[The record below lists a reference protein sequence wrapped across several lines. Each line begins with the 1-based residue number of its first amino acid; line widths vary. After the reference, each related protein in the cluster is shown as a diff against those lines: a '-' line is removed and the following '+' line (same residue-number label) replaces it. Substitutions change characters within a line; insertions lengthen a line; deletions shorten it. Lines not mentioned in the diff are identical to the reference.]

1 MRRILFYVNLA
12 VKNLRH
18 SGHWTTFAVF
28 CVAAGVAT
36 VVALRSLG
44 LTINDSLISN
54 LRQVNHGDI
63 NVSSIASL
71 GPFEGTLQRGDYE
84 VQILN
89 KSTVDFV
96 RQWAGQHN
104 ALISPYS
111 LVSNIHFAPFNQ
123 TSSGIPQFA
132 STFLI

>member
-1 MRRILFYVNLA
+1 MRRILFYVRHA

-44 LTINDSLISN
+44 LAINDSLITN

-63 NVSSIASL
+63 NVSSIVSY
-71 GPFEGTLQRGDYE
+71 GPFAGTLQRGDYE
-84 VQILN
+84 TQVMSKN
-89 KSTVDFV
+89 TVDFM
-96 RQWAGQHN
+96 RNWAAGHN
-104 ALISPYS
+104 AVISAYA
-111 LVSNIHFAPFNQ
+111 LVSNIRFTPFNQ
-123 TSSGIPQFA
+123 TSTGAPQFA
-132 STFLI
+132 SS

>member
-1 MRRILFYVNLA
+1 MRRILFYIRHA

-44 LTINDSLISN
+44 LAINDSLINN

-63 NVSSIASL
+63 NVSNITSV
-71 GPFEGTLQRGDYE
+71 GPFAGNLQRGDYE
-84 VQILN
+84 TQVF
-89 KSTVDFV
+89 STDTVNYT
-96 RQWAGQHN
+96 RQWAAEHDAQ
-104 ALISPYS
+104 ISPY
-111 LVSNIHFAPFNQ
+111 
-123 TSSGIPQFA
+123 
-132 STFLI
+132 